1 MTDSVD
7 INMLIK
13 KGAVTIAP
21 VEHEDDRAARIN
33 RENLEHRFNLYKEVG
48 LTATVLF
55 VLVALTLASLHTM
68 IIAKTPTV
76 DASQWARTSLLAIAG
91 SVVTFLLARAKK

>member
-33 RENLEHRFNLYKEVG
+33 RENLEHKFNLYKD
-48 LTATVLF
+48 LIT
-55 VLVALTLASLHTM
+55 
-68 IIAKTPTV
+68 
-76 DASQWARTSLLAIAG
+76 
-91 SVVTFLLARAKK
+91 